1 MSKGKENA
9 PVYEGEQSGTKRL
22 PVPDEMVCICRFLL
36 HCLYTAV
43 KKKQTKKQKN
53 VSSNVFFYIHS
64 RHFSTRKHLEFIGPN
79 LSSLDGPNKW

>member
-1 MSKGKENA
+1 MSKRKEHA

-43 KKKQTKKQKN
+43 KKKTNKQRNKKMFLQMSFFISIQDIS
-53 VSSNVFFYIHS
+53 VRESTLSSLA
-64 RHFSTRKHLEFIGPN
+64 KLEFIGWA
-79 LSSLDGPNKW
+79 K

>member
-43 KKKQTKKQKN
+43 KKKNKQRNKKMFLQM
-53 VSSNVFFYIHS
+53 SFFIS
-64 RHFSTRKHLEFIGPN
+64 IQDISVREST
-79 LSSLDGPNKW
+79 LSSLGQT